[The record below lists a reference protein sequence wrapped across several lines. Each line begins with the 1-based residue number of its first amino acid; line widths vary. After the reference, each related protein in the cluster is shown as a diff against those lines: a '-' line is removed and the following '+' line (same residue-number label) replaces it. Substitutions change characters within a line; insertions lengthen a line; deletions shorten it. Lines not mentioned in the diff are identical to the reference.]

1 MSSRNREQLMLITAS
16 LVVLAAI
23 AIAFILWFTQ
33 AVMVPFVLAVFVVAV
48 VAPLAD
54 FLELRAGFHRWMSMS
69 LVLVLVLAVTAA
81 WLLLFTYTAQEV
93 AVAGSVY
100 ARKLYDVA
108 ASKLNAEERRSV
120 ERDINDITAKFGEPT
135 TILSHEV
142 TEDSNA
148 KPDSNPTAD
157 TPPIYPPLSLDWI
170 KQESLPLL
178 KGMMARLLVAASRSI
193 GSILS
198 VITTFFLMLFFAL
211 FLLSARG
218 PRNLQNATYADI
230 ESKIRSYVGTLTAI
244 SAATAI
250 LVGLIL
256 WAFGLQLA
264 VVFAVLVFVL
274 NFIPSLGSIIA
285 TLLPIPIAYAQFI
298 ATADTPHWWA
308 LAGVI
313 AIPATIHML
322 IGYAIEPRIMG
333 EGLELDPVTILFA
346 LAFWGLLWGPVG
358 AILAVPITAVIRII
372 LTRFESFKLIT
383 DAMAGTLPG
392 RGNVAKA

>member
-1 MSSRNREQLMLITAS
+1 MSSRNREQLMLITGS

-33 AVMVPFVLAVFVVAV
+33 GVMVPFVLAVFVVAV

-69 LVLVLVLAVTAA
+69 AVLVLVLAITAA
-81 WLLLFTYTAQEV
+81 WLLLLTYTAQEV
-93 AVAGSVY
+93 AISASVY
-100 ARKLYDVA
+100 AKQIYALAANKLSAEHDVDEIVA
-108 ASKLNAEERRSV
+108 KL
-120 ERDINDITAKFGEPT
+120 GEPT
-135 TILSHEV
+135 TIFAPVPVDEAHR
-142 TEDSNA
+142 
-148 KPDSNPTAD
+148 
-157 TPPIYPPLSLDWI
+157 PPGDKAPPQPPLSLDWI
-170 KQESLPLL
+170 KAQAQPLL
-178 KGMMARLLVAASRSI
+178 KGLMAWLLLATSRSI
-193 GSILS
+193 GSILG

-308 LAGVI
+308 FAGVI

-322 IGYAIEPRIMG
+322 IGYVIEPRIMG

-346 LAFWGLLWGPVG
+346 LAFWGLLWGPIG

-392 RGNVAKA
+392 RATSV

>member
-1 MSSRNREQLMLITAS
+1 MSTRNREQLMLITAS

-33 AVMVPFVLAVFVVAV
+33 SVMVPFVLAVFVVAV

-54 FLELRAGFHRWMSMS
+54 FLELRAGFHRWMSMTV
-69 LVLVLVLAVTAA
+69 VLILVLAITAG
-81 WLLLFTYTAQEV
+81 WLLLLTYTAQEV
-93 AVAGSVY
+93 AVSASIY
-100 ARKLYDVA
+100 AKQIYALAADKLGAD
-108 ASKLNAEERRSV
+108 
-120 ERDINDITAKFGEPT
+120 RDIDEIMAKIGEPT
-135 TILSHEV
+135 TIFAPTKPGEV
-142 TEDSNA
+142 RPPGDQ
-148 KPDSNPTAD
+148 KPSAS
-157 TPPIYPPLSLDWI
+157 PPLSVDWI
-170 KQESLPLL
+170 KAEAQPLL
-178 KGMMARLLVAASRSI
+178 KGLMAWLLLATSRSI
-193 GSILS
+193 GSILG
-198 VITTFFLMLFFAL
+198 VITTFFLMIFFAL
-211 FLLSARG
+211 FLLAARG

-244 SAATAI
+244 SAATAM

-274 NFIPSLGSIIA
+274 NFIPSIGSIIA
-285 TLLPIPIAYAQFI
+285 TLLPIPIAYAQFV
-298 ATADTPHWWA
+298 ATADVPHWWA
-308 LAGVI
+308 LVGVI
-313 AIPATIHML
+313 AIPATIHMI

-346 LAFWGLLWGPVG
+346 LAFWGLLWGPIG

-392 RGNVAKA
+392 RTEVA

>member
-33 AVMVPFVLAVFVVAV
+33 GVMVPFVLAVFVVAV

-69 LVLVLVLAVTAA
+69 LVLILVLAVTAA
-81 WLLLFTYTAQEV
+81 WLLLLTYTAQEV
-93 AVAGSVY
+93 AISAGVY
-100 ARKLYDVA
+100 AKKIYAVA
-108 ASKLNAEERRSV
+108 ANKLNAEEKLSA
-120 ERDINDITAKFGEPT
+120 ERDINEFMSKLGEPT
-135 TILSHEV
+135 TALGSTESTEV
-142 TEDSNA
+142 H
-148 KPDSNPTAD
+148 
-157 TPPIYPPLSLDWI
+157 PPMDEKTSAYPPLSLDWL

-178 KGMMARLLVAASRSI
+178 KGMMAWLLLAASRSI
-193 GSILS
+193 GSILG
-198 VITTFFLMLFFAL
+198 VITTFFLMLFFTL
-211 FLLSARG
+211 FLLAARD
-218 PRNLQNATYADI
+218 PQRLQSATYADI

-244 SAATAI
+244 SAGTAI
-250 LVGLIL
+250 IVGVIL

-313 AIPATIHML
+313 AIPATIHII

-346 LAFWGLLWGPVG
+346 LAFWGLLWGPIG

-392 RGNVAKA
+392 RAKSEAATV

>member
-69 LVLVLVLAVTAA
+69 VVLILVLAITAA
-81 WLLLFTYTAQEV
+81 WLLLLTYTAQEV
-93 AVAGSVY
+93 AVSASVY
-100 ARKLYDVA
+100 AKQIYALAANKISAEHDVDEIMAKL
-108 ASKLNAEERRSV
+108 
-120 ERDINDITAKFGEPT
+120 GEPT
-135 TILSHEV
+135 TIFAPAVGADGHEPRG
-142 TEDSNA
+142 E
-148 KPDSNPTAD
+148 KPPDH
-157 TPPIYPPLSLDWI
+157 PPLSLDWI
-170 KQESLPLL
+170 KAEAQPLL
-178 KGMMARLLVAASRSI
+178 KGLMAWLLLATSRSI

-198 VITTFFLMLFFAL
+198 VITTFFLMIFFAL

-218 PRNLQNATYADI
+218 PRKLQNATYADI

-285 TLLPIPIAYAQFI
+285 TLLPIPIAYAQFVV
-298 ATADTPHWWA
+298 TADTPHWWA

-313 AIPATIHML
+313 AIPATVHML
-322 IGYAIEPRIMG
+322 IGYVIEPRIMG

-346 LAFWGLLWGPVG
+346 LAFWGLLWGPIG

-392 RGNVAKA
+392 RAKVA

>member
-1 MSSRNREQLMLITAS
+1 MSTRNREQLMLITAS

-33 AVMVPFVLAVFVVAV
+33 SVMVPFVLAVFVVAV

-54 FLELRAGFHRWMSMS
+54 FLELRAGFHRWMSMAA
-69 LVLVLVLAVTAA
+69 VLLLVLAITAG
-81 WLLLFTYTAQEV
+81 WLLLLTYTAQEV
-93 AVAGSVY
+93 AVSASVY
-100 ARKLYDVA
+100 AKQIYALAADKLGAD
-108 ASKLNAEERRSV
+108 
-120 ERDINDITAKFGEPT
+120 RDIDEIMTKLGEPT
-135 TILSHEV
+135 TIFAPV
-142 TEDSNA
+142 
-148 KPDSNPTAD
+148 KPGDIH
-157 TPPIYPPLSLDWI
+157 PPGDQKPSEHPPLSLDWI
-170 KQESLPLL
+170 KAEAQPLL
-178 KGMMARLLVAASRSI
+178 KGLMAWLLLATSRSI
-193 GSILS
+193 GSILG
-198 VITTFFLMLFFAL
+198 VITTFFLMIFFAL

-218 PRNLQNATYADI
+218 PRQLQNATYADI

-274 NFIPSLGSIIA
+274 NFIPSIGSIIA
-285 TLLPIPIAYAQFI
+285 TLLPIPIAYAQFVV
-298 ATADTPHWWA
+298 TADTPHWWA

-313 AIPATIHML
+313 AIPATVHMI
-322 IGYAIEPRIMG
+322 IGYVIEPRIMG

-346 LAFWGLLWGPVG
+346 LAFWGLLWGPIG

-392 RGNVAKA
+392 RAPASSL